1 MEWNKLL
8 TPYRLGY
15 SKQNHNPN
23 RNEFQ
28 KDFDRIIFST
38 YFRRLNGKTQVF
50 PFPETDIIHTRLT
63 HSLEA
68 ASVGRSLGTIVGNEL
83 HKKNDN
89 IQGWEL
95 GAICSVAC
103 LAHDIGNPPFG
114 HSGEDAIAEYYDSQ
128 RGKEIIEML
137 TKKQQE
143 DFLKLEGNAM
153 GFHILTH
160 SNEKKTQQTG
170 GYGLTYPSLAAFIK
184 YPRPSL
190 IRKQNKILSSEKKPG
205 LFQCD
210 LKNYKKITDG
220 LKIPQKEEGDRWY
233 RYPLAFLT
241 EAADDICYTI
251 MDLEDGFNHGLVS
264 YNQTYNWL
272 MEICNTKSGDTS
284 TNSLN
289 IINNKKE
296 TIGYLRAKAINSLVN
311 QISKVFLENEDKI
324 LNCKFDSNLTDLIE
338 SSYLLKEII
347 ELSINKIYTH
357 KPVIQIEAAGFKVLP
372 GLLDTF
378 LYALK
383 YKEKASSKMVL
394 KLIPE
399 EYKFDFYTESY
410 KAIMSITSYVAG
422 MTDTFAVDTYRNL
435 RGIELPNY

>member
-1 MEWNKLL
+1 MEWNRLL

-15 SKQNHNPN
+15 SKKGHNPD

-38 YFRRLNGKTQVF
+38 NFRRLNGKTQVF

-83 HKKNDN
+83 HKKNKN

-114 HSGEDAIAEYYDSQ
+114 HSGEDAIAEYYHSQ
-128 RGKEIIEML
+128 RGEEIIENL
-137 TKKQQE
+137 SNKEKE

-160 SNEKKTQQTG
+160 SNEQKTQQTG

-190 IRKQNKILSSEKKPG
+190 IKKQNKKLSSEKKPG

-210 LKNYKKITDG
+210 LENYKKIADG
-220 LKIPQKEEGDRWY
+220 LKIPQKEEGDRWH

-264 YNQTYNWL
+264 YDQTYDWL
-272 MEICNTKSGDTS
+272 MEICNATNGETS
-284 TNSLN
+284 TNSLG

-296 TIGYLRAKAINSLVN
+296 TIGYLRAKAINSLVH
-311 QISKVFLENEDKI
+311 QIARVFLDNEDKI
-324 LNCKFDSNLTDLIE
+324 LNCTFDSNLADLID

-347 ELSINKIYTH
+347 KLSVDKIYSH

-383 YKEKASSKMVL
+383 DKEKASSKMVL

-399 EYKFDFYTESY
+399 EYKFKFHQEPY
-410 KAIMSITSYVAG
+410 KAIMSITTYVAG